1 MSNIGGVI
9 KSIRDIFRKDPG
21 LSGDAQR
28 IEQLGWM
35 IFLKLF
41 DDKDKEKELLDLKY
55 KSAIPAE
62 LQWRTWAE
70 NDEGITGDE
79 LIIFVNNQLFPQL
92 KELPVTADNRLGV
105 IIRNIFDGTNNYM
118 KSGTTFRQAINK
130 LNEIDFNSSKE
141 HHIFNVIYE
150 DILQGLA
157 TKKDTGEF
165 YTPRAVTQF
174 IIDMVNPQL
183 GEKLKDPANGTGGFL
198 VCAIEHLRHQVK
210 NVADLKILQ
219 ETITGTELKPLP
231 FMLSVINLIIH
242 DIEVPQIENGDS
254 LSRELTSIRQAD
266 RVDVIV
272 TNPPFGG
279 VVGDGMETNFPLNY
293 RTKESADLFLILF
306 IQLLKEGGRA
316 GIVLPDGSL
325 TGEGVKARVREKLLT
340 DCNLHTIIRL
350 PQSVFAPYATVNTN
364 LLFFEKGKKTKEVWY
379 YEHTLPEGAKAY
391 NKTKPIRI
399 EEFDNIKSWWR
410 NREESEVSWKVS
422 IETIKERVYDLD
434 IKNPTIKQK
443 DILDIEEASIRQNET
458 ERNLFNALNEFSSGL
473 IVLNCKNEIE
483 NLFKYIDKVINVQK
497 VIPQIESYLLDLAI
511 KGKLVKQDSK
521 DEPANQLLKRIKEE
535 KAKSDKKEK
544 PLPPIKPSEIPFKIP
559 ENWVW
564 CRLGEIT
571 DYGSSPKAK
580 PSDLKNDTW
589 VLDLEDI
596 EKASSNLL
604 CKIRFTER
612 NSLSTKSIFKS
623 GDVLYSKLRPYLDK
637 VIVADEDGVCTTEI
651 LPLKC
656 YADLNPYYFKYS
668 LKSADFL
675 KYVNSVTKGMKMP
688 RLGTKEG
695 QLALIPLAPLSE
707 QTRIVAEIEKQLAK
721 TKQLKEHIIANQH
734 ATEQLLKALLHRAF
748 DVEEK

>member
-79 LIIFVNNQLFPQL
+79 LILFVNNKLFPQL

-141 HHIFNVIYE
+141 HHIFNAIYE

-198 VCAIEHLRHQVK
+198 VCAIEHLRKQVK

-399 EEFDNIKSWWR
+399 EEFDTIKSWWK

-422 IETIKERVYDLD
+422 INTIKERGFDLD
-434 IKNPTIKQK
+434 IKNPHKVVEQVELNIGK
-443 DILDIEEASIRQNET
+443 ILGILKAENNKVSSIIQE
-458 ERNLFNALNEFSSGL
+458 L
-473 IVLNCKNEIE
+473 E
-483 NLFKYIDKVINVQK
+483 ND
-497 VIPQIESYLLDLAI
+497 
-511 KGKLVKQDSK
+511 LVK
-521 DEPANQLLKRIKEE
+521 
-535 KAKSDKKEK
+535 
-544 PLPPIKPSEIPFKIP
+544 
-559 ENWVW
+559 
-564 CRLGEIT
+564 
-571 DYGSSPKAK
+571 
-580 PSDLKNDTW
+580 
-589 VLDLEDI
+589 
-596 EKASSNLL
+596 
-604 CKIRFTER
+604 
-612 NSLSTKSIFKS
+612 
-623 GDVLYSKLRPYLDK
+623 
-637 VIVADEDGVCTTEI
+637 
-651 LPLKC
+651 
-656 YADLNPYYFKYS
+656 
-668 LKSADFL
+668 
-675 KYVNSVTKGMKMP
+675 
-688 RLGTKEG
+688 
-695 QLALIPLAPLSE
+695 
-707 QTRIVAEIEKQLAK
+707 
-721 TKQLKEHIIANQH
+721 
-734 ATEQLLKALLHRAF
+734 
-748 DVEEK
+748 

>member
-41 DDKDKEKELLDLKY
+41 DDKDKEKEILEPNY
-55 KSAIPAE
+55 KSAIPNE

-70 NDEGITGDE
+70 NDEGMTGDE
-79 LIIFVNNQLFPQL
+79 LINFVNNKLFPQL
-92 KELPVTADNRLGV
+92 KDLPVTADNRLGV

-141 HHIFNVIYE
+141 HHIFNAIYE

-174 IIDMVNPQL
+174 IVDMVNPQL

-198 VCAIEHLRHQVK
+198 VCAIEHLRKQVK
-210 NVADLKILQ
+210 NVADLRILQ

-254 LSRELTSIRQAD
+254 LSREYTSIKQAD
-266 RVDVIV
+266 RVDIIV

-306 IQLLKEGGRA
+306 IQLLKDRGRA

-325 TGEGVKARVREKLLT
+325 TGEGVKQRVRQKLLD

-364 LLFFEKGKKTKEVWY
+364 LLFFQKGNPTKEIWY

-399 EEFDNIKSWWR
+399 EEFDTIKAWWT
-410 NREESEVSWKVS
+410 NRQESEVSWKVPIKTI
-422 IETIKERVYDLD
+422 IERGYDLD
-434 IKNPTIKQK
+434 IKNPNKVVEEVVYDRK
-443 DILDIEEASIRQNET
+443 AILA
-458 ERNLFNALNEFSSGL
+458 
-473 IVLNCKNEIE
+473 
-483 NLFKYIDKVINVQK
+483 
-497 VIPQIESYLLDLAI
+497 
-511 KGKLVKQDSK
+511 
-521 DEPANQLLKRIKEE
+521 QLEHSFE
-535 KAKSDKKEK
+535 KS
-544 PLPPIKPSEIPFKIP
+544 FKIIQ
-559 ENWVW
+559 E
-564 CRLGEIT
+564 
-571 DYGSSPKAK
+571 
-580 PSDLKNDTW
+580 LKN
-589 VLDLEDI
+589 
-596 EKASSNLL
+596 
-604 CKIRFTER
+604 
-612 NSLSTKSIFKS
+612 LS
-623 GDVLYSKLRPYLDK
+623 
-637 VIVADEDGVCTTEI
+637 
-651 LPLKC
+651 
-656 YADLNPYYFKYS
+656 
-668 LKSADFL
+668 
-675 KYVNSVTKGMKMP
+675 
-688 RLGTKEG
+688 
-695 QLALIPLAPLSE
+695 
-707 QTRIVAEIEKQLAK
+707 
-721 TKQLKEHIIANQH
+721 
-734 ATEQLLKALLHRAF
+734 
-748 DVEEK
+748 

>member
-79 LIIFVNNQLFPQL
+79 LIVFVNNKLFPQL
-92 KELPVTADNRLGV
+92 KELHVTADNLLGV

-141 HHIFNVIYE
+141 HHIFNAIYE

-198 VCAIEHLRHQVK
+198 VCAIEHLRKQVN

-379 YEHTLPEGAKAY
+379 YEHTLPEGQKAY
-391 NKTKPIRI
+391 SKTKPIRI
-399 EEFDNIKSWWR
+399 EEFAPIQEWWN
-410 NREESEVSWKVS
+410 NRAESEVSWKVTIAS
-422 IETIKERVYDLD
+422 IKERGFDLD
-434 IKNPTIKQK
+434 IKNPNKVVEEVVYDRKAI
-443 DILDIEEASIRQNET
+443 IHRIE
-458 ERNLFNALNEFSSGL
+458 
-473 IVLNCKNEIE
+473 KNQ
-483 NLFKYIDKVINVQK
+483 FKI
-497 VIPQIESYLLDLAI
+497 
-511 KGKLVKQDSK
+511 
-521 DEPANQLLKRIKEE
+521 
-535 KAKSDKKEK
+535 
-544 PLPPIKPSEIPFKIP
+544 SEI
-559 ENWVW
+559 
-564 CRLGEIT
+564 
-571 DYGSSPKAK
+571 
-580 PSDLKNDTW
+580 
-589 VLDLEDI
+589 LE
-596 EKASSNLL
+596 E
-604 CKIRFTER
+604 
-612 NSLSTKSIFKS
+612 
-623 GDVLYSKLRPYLDK
+623 
-637 VIVADEDGVCTTEI
+637 
-651 LPLKC
+651 
-656 YADLNPYYFKYS
+656 
-668 LKSADFL
+668 
-675 KYVNSVTKGMKMP
+675 
-688 RLGTKEG
+688 
-695 QLALIPLAPLSE
+695 
-707 QTRIVAEIEKQLAK
+707 
-721 TKQLKEHIIANQH
+721 
-734 ATEQLLKALLHRAF
+734 LKALA
-748 DVEEK
+748 

>member
-79 LIIFVNNQLFPQL
+79 LIIFVNNKLFPQL

-141 HHIFNVIYE
+141 HHIFNAIYE

-254 LSRELTSIRQAD
+254 LSRELTSIKQAD

-279 VVGDGMETNFPLNY
+279 VVGDGMETNFPLNF

-325 TGEGVKARVREKLLT
+325 TGEGVKQRVREKLLH
-340 DCNLHTIIRL
+340 DCNVHTIIRL

-364 LLFFEKGKKTKEVWY
+364 LIFFEKKSGQSFNQTNHSADNGFATTEVWY
-379 YEHTLPEGAKAY
+379 YEHTMPEGYKAY
-391 NKTKPIRI
+391 SKTKPIRI
-399 EEFDNIKSWWR
+399 EEFAPIQNWWN
-410 NREESEVSWKVS
+410 NRVESEVSWKVS
-422 IETIKERVYDLD
+422 IDTIKERGFDLD
-434 IKNPTIKQK
+434 IKNPNKVV
-443 DILDIEEASIRQNET
+443 EEVSYNR
-458 ERNLFNALNEFSSGL
+458 
-473 IVLNCKNEIE
+473 KEI
-483 NLFKYIDKVINVQK
+483 
-497 VIPQIESYLLDLAI
+497 IESI
-511 KGKLVKQDSK
+511 K
-521 DEPANQLLKRIKEE
+521 ANQNQINQLI
-535 KAKSDKKEK
+535 
-544 PLPPIKPSEIPFKIP
+544 SE
-559 ENWVW
+559 
-564 CRLGEIT
+564 
-571 DYGSSPKAK
+571 
-580 PSDLKNDTW
+580 
-589 VLDLEDI
+589 LE
-596 EKASSNLL
+596 
-604 CKIRFTER
+604 
-612 NSLSTKSIFKS
+612 
-623 GDVLYSKLRPYLDK
+623 
-637 VIVADEDGVCTTEI
+637 
-651 LPLKC
+651 
-656 YADLNPYYFKYS
+656 
-668 LKSADFL
+668 
-675 KYVNSVTKGMKMP
+675 
-688 RLGTKEG
+688 
-695 QLALIPLAPLSE
+695 Q
-707 QTRIVAEIEKQLAK
+707 
-721 TKQLKEHIIANQH
+721 
-734 ATEQLLKALLHRAF
+734 
-748 DVEEK
+748 

>member
-55 KSAIPAE
+55 KSAIPTQ

-79 LIIFVNNQLFPQL
+79 LIIFVNNKLFPQL

-130 LNEIDFNSSKE
+130 LNEINFNSSKE
-141 HHIFNVIYE
+141 HHIFNAIYE

-198 VCAIEHLRHQVK
+198 VCAIEHLRKQVN

-254 LSRELTSIRQAD
+254 LSRELTSIKQAD

-279 VVGDGMETNFPLNY
+279 VVGDGMETNFPLNF

-306 IQLLKEGGRA
+306 IQLLKNGGRA

-325 TGEGVKARVREKLLT
+325 TGEGV
-340 DCNLHTIIRL
+340 
-350 PQSVFAPYATVNTN
+350 
-364 LLFFEKGKKTKEVWY
+364 
-379 YEHTLPEGAKAY
+379 
-391 NKTKPIRI
+391 
-399 EEFDNIKSWWR
+399 
-410 NREESEVSWKVS
+410 
-422 IETIKERVYDLD
+422 
-434 IKNPTIKQK
+434 
-443 DILDIEEASIRQNET
+443 
-458 ERNLFNALNEFSSGL
+458 
-473 IVLNCKNEIE
+473 
-483 NLFKYIDKVINVQK
+483 
-497 VIPQIESYLLDLAI
+497 
-511 KGKLVKQDSK
+511 
-521 DEPANQLLKRIKEE
+521 
-535 KAKSDKKEK
+535 
-544 PLPPIKPSEIPFKIP
+544 
-559 ENWVW
+559 
-564 CRLGEIT
+564 
-571 DYGSSPKAK
+571 
-580 PSDLKNDTW
+580 
-589 VLDLEDI
+589 
-596 EKASSNLL
+596 
-604 CKIRFTER
+604 
-612 NSLSTKSIFKS
+612 
-623 GDVLYSKLRPYLDK
+623 
-637 VIVADEDGVCTTEI
+637 
-651 LPLKC
+651 
-656 YADLNPYYFKYS
+656 
-668 LKSADFL
+668 
-675 KYVNSVTKGMKMP
+675 
-688 RLGTKEG
+688 
-695 QLALIPLAPLSE
+695 
-707 QTRIVAEIEKQLAK
+707 
-721 TKQLKEHIIANQH
+721 
-734 ATEQLLKALLHRAF
+734 
-748 DVEEK
+748 

>member
-55 KSAIPAE
+55 KSAIPTE

-79 LIIFVNNQLFPQL
+79 LILFVNNKLFPQL

-141 HHIFNVIYE
+141 HHIFNAIYE

-183 GEKLKDPANGTGGFL
+183 GEKVKDPANGTGGFL

-379 YEHTLPEGAKAY
+379 YQHTMPEGYKAY
-391 NKTKPIRI
+391 SKTKPIRI
-399 EEFDNIKSWWR
+399 EEFEDIKNWWK

-422 IETIKERVYDLD
+422 IDTIKERGFDLD
-434 IKNPTIKQK
+434 IKNPNKVV
-443 DILDIEEASIRQNET
+443 EEVVYDRIAIISKLEISLKKSLQ
-458 ERNLFNALNEFSSGL
+458 LLNE
-473 IVLNCKNEIE
+473 LN
-483 NLFKYIDKVINVQK
+483 
-497 VIPQIESYLLDLAI
+497 I
-511 KGKLVKQDSK
+511 K
-521 DEPANQLLKRIKEE
+521 
-535 KAKSDKKEK
+535 
-544 PLPPIKPSEIPFKIP
+544 
-559 ENWVW
+559 
-564 CRLGEIT
+564 
-571 DYGSSPKAK
+571 
-580 PSDLKNDTW
+580 
-589 VLDLEDI
+589 
-596 EKASSNLL
+596 
-604 CKIRFTER
+604 
-612 NSLSTKSIFKS
+612 
-623 GDVLYSKLRPYLDK
+623 
-637 VIVADEDGVCTTEI
+637 
-651 LPLKC
+651 
-656 YADLNPYYFKYS
+656 
-668 LKSADFL
+668 
-675 KYVNSVTKGMKMP
+675 
-688 RLGTKEG
+688 
-695 QLALIPLAPLSE
+695 
-707 QTRIVAEIEKQLAK
+707 
-721 TKQLKEHIIANQH
+721 
-734 ATEQLLKALLHRAF
+734 
-748 DVEEK
+748 